1 MYKPVNFAYTV
12 AFIGIFCFTLYS
24 IFDLKLLNDKQ
35 YYTVI
40 GGWSKAMGIELK
52 YNLQCAFTILFLIL
66 ITIICFTVIIHER
79 ISYGVRGFICI
90 MLCGANG
97 IIITNDIFNSYVFFE
112 IICITTYIIYAH
124 GDSIFCL
131 KNSYNYMI
139 LSCFVGTVFLFIA
152 GILYQI
158 TGNLN
163 INLINSSISNFNS
176 NKTIS
181 AIFVLFVLAMMF
193 KIGLY
198 PLHNIIY
205 NIYQSLPIKYL
216 LFASGISSIV
226 YPYFITKF
234 IIDLFGNEVIMNN
247 EYLNITLKIFGG
259 IGFIFFNSIALS
271 TPKVLQFIISISF
284 AQTSLF
290 AFCIPYLTER
300 QVINGVIF
308 AITSHTLLKVCML
321 CLLNDI
327 QSQKKLANIN
337 KSDVSCLS
345 SNIYKILFIILLFF
359 SAGMPLSLVFMS
371 KWYILVGIF
380 STAENLLWLAILII
394 GFTIEIFACFL
405 FIKQILSSNNKT
417 ITVKTNYMN
426 TCILVF
432 AISVLIFS
440 TLFVNSFK
448 NVL

>member
-1 MYKPVNFAYTV
+1 
-12 AFIGIFCFTLYS
+12 
-24 IFDLKLLNDKQ
+24 
-35 YYTVI
+35 
-40 GGWSKAMGIELK
+40 
-52 YNLQCAFTILFLIL
+52 
-66 ITIICFTVIIHER
+66 
-79 ISYGVRGFICI
+79 
-90 MLCGANG
+90 
-97 IIITNDIFNSYVFFE
+97 
-112 IICITTYIIYAH
+112 
-124 GDSIFCL
+124 
-131 KNSYNYMI
+131 MI

-234 IIDLFGNEVIMNN
+234 IVDLFGNEVIMNN

-327 QSQKKLANIN
+327 QSQKKLVNIN